1 MTKLRAMIHLVT
13 GAAGFIASHVCEQ
26 LLAAGHTVVGV
37 DNLNDYYDPRLKD
50 YRLAR
55 LLGEAEGFAPG
66 AARQSRY
73 AGRAVQKGR
82 FVFRALDLED
92 MPALKA
98 LFAEFK
104 FDAVFN
110 LAARAGVRY
119 SLENPHVYLSTNAH
133 GTLNV
138 MEAMRRHGVKKQ
150 VLASTSSLYA
160 GCPMP
165 FTEDQ
170 PVNTPLSPYAATK
183 KAAEVM
189 AYTYH
194 KLYGIDTTVVR
205 YFTVFGP
212 AGRPDMAPFR
222 FIEWIARGQPIELF
236 GDGTQARDFTF
247 VDDIARGTI
256 LAARPV
262 GYEIVNLGGGNNPV
276 NLHTII
282 GFIESALGRKATLA
296 GKPPHA
302 ADMKE
307 TWADI
312 AKADRLFGWKPQVSV
327 EEGFRRTVAWHRE
340 QAGWLRE
347 IQL

>member
-1 MTKLRAMIHLVT
+1 MVYLVT

-26 LLAAGHTVVGV
+26 LLAEGHTVVGI

-55 LLGEAEGFAPG
+55 LLGAAEGFAPG
-66 AARQSRY
+66 AGHGSRY
-73 AGRAVQKGR
+73 AGRSLQHGC
-82 FVFRALDLED
+82 FFFRALDLEN
-92 MPALKA
+92 MPALEA

-133 GTLNV
+133 GTLNL

-170 PVNTPLSPYAATK
+170 PVNTPISPYAATK
-183 KAAEVM
+183 KAAELM
-189 AYTYH
+189 AYSYY
-194 KLYGIDTTVVR
+194 KLYGLDTTVVR

-212 AGRPDMAPFR
+212 VGRPDMAPFR
-222 FIEWIARGQPIELF
+222 FIEWITRGQPIELF

-247 VDDIARGTI
+247 VDDIARGTV
-256 LAARPV
+256 LAAQPV

-276 NLHTII
+276 SLHTII
-282 GFIESALGRKATLA
+282 GYIEDALGKKAAVA
-296 GKPPHA
+296 GKPRHA
-302 ADMKE
+302 ADMTE

-312 AKADRLFGWKPQVSV
+312 TKAGRLFGWKPQVAV

-340 QAGWLRE
+340 NAAWLRE